1 MHLFLL
7 AHLILVKTFEARDVS
22 ETATFQNKGCSNDA
36 QYLSENDNNYLFEQ
50 SALLEVKRL
59 QSGLSIVKNT
69 FLEFFN
75 STVGLKNLAIEHSS
89 SQFLLITE
97 KSRIILDSCILHQNF
112 VSPFHLQSGS
122 VCFTNLSLIIQKN
135 HCPSSLIFS
144 SDDSNSAILRKSMLS
159 DLIVSSSDYFLLSG
173 KSKSEEIS
181 NCAFRNISVKPFKN
195 IDDRMEHS
203 CFRSLMENSL
213 IFSCVNVFEG
223 GISSG
228 SYSSHEFVC
237 RNTSTNNGKRERNVF
252 QPGEQMDTTE
262 SQSFLLCEWKD
273 CTAEQGGAL
282 YVHDNENAILT
293 IENSSFVKCIAFST
307 IGGGIFA
314 LEVAEC
320 SVLHSKFVQCSCT
333 STNVDNGGGGISI
346 ANICIQ
352 PIVDDCSFFNCS
364 SGNDGGA
371 IDLRES
377 LTEKQKNCI
386 TNSFFDNCKSNG
398 SLNGIGGAIEH
409 WYCSDQA
416 IISNCLFCNCNSMCG
431 GGALGILINN
441 NNYGTFLYHCFFHNN
456 SCVKGGHDI
465 LLQNSTANNIHS
477 SCCTTRQT
485 GNRVSTNYNSIIDK
499 SEWLRN
505 EGGRV
510 RYVSSTETEP
520 NSIDTYACG
529 LNESYPCRTISH
541 CLTQLI
547 PDFVK
552 DIEILTG
559 TITETKNI
567 DCDANSFTIYGKDD
581 LSTTVQTELETPG
594 LSLFSTSTGTFTV
607 RNLVLVHDPTYSNN
621 RGSRLFEITGAGE
634 IHISRLNISTGST
647 QSTET
652 AFFTELINV
661 QSGVLQMENLNWAKT
676 ISTTSLFSLS
686 STNEISLILSESTF
700 NEIERTTSGASV
712 VTFSDEK
719 ANIDLNSSIFD
730 GCGSTTSANGGSAML
745 NVGEANEVKVK
756 GGNFDGCFCST
767 TDGLGGAI
775 LLQLTSEFPEFLIT
789 SSFDTNTAKWGKD
802 IFVISPHLETVAQF
816 RKISSVNASLDSFD
830 KVRGYDNGNTNLAIP
845 LCIYLLPNPT
855 EIYVSNSEA
864 SNHSHCGI
872 VQFPCLTLKHSL
884 SRLSGT
890 KKVVVN
896 GMIQISDELSF
907 AEQKHEIRGND
918 EQSGWTVS
926 DSSSSLN
933 SAMIT
938 TSVETTLSILIFSL
952 PSSLPLHSTFISSSS
967 SLKLSQCS
975 LSLQDPSLELEL
987 TFLSEESGILT
998 IDTFLASSVVFG
1010 GSPLISVSG
1019 GNTEAKLKRARLNEI
1034 ETRCSSGLFEVKS
1047 KASLQMGDCVVSSI
1061 APPERIASSR
1071 LISSTSAKKIEI
1083 IRTDISNF
1091 AVKDKNGGAFECTL
1105 ESGCSFVFEEGS
1117 MSLCKSDGGSGGGL
1131 WVQMKS
1137 GSSLSI
1143 GNVTESLSNNENGN
1157 EEEKKVCFSHCEA
1170 SSNVDGRIG
1179 LGGGI
1184 YMCLD
1189 DGASDFV
1196 LKRVQFEG
1204 CSGRKGKDVFMEA
1217 DDLSVVT
1224 NSETFCFDID
1234 VNDFQKLNGF
1244 ERSTTNEEF
1253 EIPLVVYLWN
1263 NFTTPCHVGGQET
1276 HDFSGCG
1283 HVQIPCKTITKAV
1296 GFRFSNKKKSI
1307 KLVSPFSFGEELKME
1322 TDEWSVIG
1330 DGNATNYGVAEG
1342 IAGAQRGLFETHI
1355 QTAFSE
1361 VVFSLEERIGTYE
1374 CVFHCV
1380 SNKLT
1385 IQDCGIVGCE
1395 NELSV
1400 SFVKVEG
1407 GEAVMNNLFG
1417 NAIRWQ
1423 TSAIIAEGRSGG
1435 FSSVEIVESNFS
1447 GSGEQNGCLVESR
1460 NAKCLNLTKC
1470 KATSFVRSTGN
1481 GGSISVDNSN
1491 NENENTQIN
1500 IEECDFDEC
1509 SVLADGSRGGA
1520 VFVQM
1525 KKNTQVN
1532 INSCSFTGCVAP
1544 AGENKN
1550 GFGGGMAL
1558 ELNDGDPS
1566 FAISCPI
1573 FDSSKPNVARY
1584 GKDLFVESSDL
1595 TKSITNA
1602 SLPFVS
1608 ENMNDISLDS
1618 LRGFDGNDKENAIPL
1633 VYFWRGFDSTIF
1645 VGREGID
1652 VCICGLSDYPC
1663 LSIDH
1668 SLDRLSK
1675 GNERMISVIE
1685 KAVLQ
1690 KSVDLNGISIKSED
1704 TGECSLECLSSIE
1717 GAEEAVMKIRGITK
1731 FELINFVVPS
1741 SFSNE
1746 ANVLMYIGSSEG
1758 LLTLK
1763 DCSFAKNEDDGE
1775 DTINFGLIKVDEGK
1789 IVLDLV
1795 SVQFLCFSQ
1804 DVVSVLS
1811 SACATIKNL
1820 TMKNVELKGAS
1831 GLSISK
1837 SSSRE
1842 SREKNEAEQNVVI
1855 EWSIFEEVTQNTTDD
1870 ISIIRNVNDEPLKMV
1885 VQNTTMKRCGGLK
1898 CGKGGGTF
1906 CVLNEGGS
1914 FDCSFCTISECFCST
1929 VGRGGWLFLECTSTA
1944 EQPLNFVLSNITF
1957 KDNSALKG
1965 RDVYVRCHSI
1975 DTQIADEQF
1984 LLDFRAP
1991 FVKELAIWGCT
2002 TDSFEGE
2009 EDLLLRVKIFR
2020 SETVFVSAVIDNHE
2034 DSRECGVFEAPC
2046 RSLSEGMHHIIP
2058 SLFSQLLILRQT
2070 EIVGKCAA
2078 HDVIIRSLEAP
2089 STALV
2094 FLNSTIVDDN
2104 DDGSL
2109 IAASENVRIERLK
2122 FNFCQS
2128 FSYSGNSIIHEANGQ
2143 LSLSFVDFSFVGE
2156 SENIEAIVLNST
2168 LLSIERGILHVDNCT
2183 ITMLSFK
2190 KPSFLL
2196 GGNEININNVRLEK
2210 VEAISNVFDT
2220 GNCGRIVLNGIDADG
2235 VKLSEGCIISIN
2247 SSTSG
2252 TLSVGSSSF
2261 NNCSRKSEGPS
2272 IFSAFATSTK
2282 IILSNCSCSNCY
2294 SQSDKGSFMDV
2305 NNATNVLMNLCEFE
2319 GTFLKGSEDDNMNS
2333 IKDIC
2338 LWNGSLVHSENASL
2352 MMKDVSIS
2360 NSSSGGLSVS
2370 SSNVT
2375 IEKGEFL
2382 HNNPFI
2388 DKYPSLRR
2396 NIICSDSGALNV
2408 MSLKG
2413 GDGVKDNSS
2422 LWILNEGCN
2431 FEGIISER
2439 SSPFFV
2445 PVLDG
2450 VEAKEVGEEMEI
2462 VFKGKEL
2469 LPCDLSFMVVRQM
2482 GEEKQI
2488 EKYEFD
2494 ESGYVSETEVE
2505 GRLPKEMITEAEE
2518 GVEVSVCIQFG
2529 DGNNPSS
2536 TDSFI
2541 LKNKSES
2548 KTNGEGKL
2556 AEGGKEGKSYLLLI
2570 VIIMG
2575 FVLLI
2580 ILIVAV
2586 IFIVRWR
2593 KAKNENKDLREIV
2606 NDNIRKDPKA
2616 FEMVTMEMS
2625 PEEQWRRAEREAEK
2639 KNEERMKKRVYE
2651 KSLGHSESSE
2661 HLLSESGLTEYILG
2675 RDSDKIPDW
2684 ALEKVEE
2691 EEIRK
2696 RSPSPSISSTSTTD
2710 TTDSDSTFVRGEDL
2724 CPTTS
2729 SMSNLVDAMACSS
2742 PHEKLI
2748 VDLRDSLFMLLH
2760 GRNEKK
2766 EMAIGSLKEREQ
2778 TTAQVLFW
2786 VANGALHSFD
2796 EMENPLQSLANLS
2809 PHIVLFSEHM
2819 VICIVMHSDLLSDDD
2834 SDSSS
2839 ISSSTVVTSASDDDG
2854 DDDDDSLPSS
2864 AFEEDEDA
2872 FRKEC
2877 LRWKAPEL
2885 QMNKK
2890 MGATK
2895 ESVVFSIGMM
2905 VWECLTLEIPFGEY
2919 EGVVAGQKI
2928 VNGERPNVEKMGG
2941 SSLRELEEK
2950 CVVQGWDERVT
2961 LGNVKRELFM
2971 KMPMGSMFVTASDA
2985 LDIGDGSRCEE
2996 ADSEDT
3002 DGSFSR
3008 ME

>member
-1 MHLFLL
+1 
-7 AHLILVKTFEARDVS
+7 
-22 ETATFQNKGCSNDA
+22 
-36 QYLSENDNNYLFEQ
+36 
-50 SALLEVKRL
+50 
-59 QSGLSIVKNT
+59 
-69 FLEFFN
+69 
-75 STVGLKNLAIEHSS
+75 
-89 SQFLLITE
+89 
-97 KSRIILDSCILHQNF
+97 
-112 VSPFHLQSGS
+112 
-122 VCFTNLSLIIQKN
+122 
-135 HCPSSLIFS
+135 
-144 SDDSNSAILRKSMLS
+144 MLS
-159 DLIVSSSDYFLLSG
+159 DLIVSSSGYFLLSG
-173 KSKSEEIS
+173 KSRIEQI
-181 NCAFRNISVKPFKN
+181 NGCAFRNMSVKTFKN

-203 CFRSLMENSL
+203 CFRSSMENNL
-213 IFSCVNVFEG
+213 IYSCVNVFEG

-237 RNTSTNNGKRERNVF
+237 RNTTISNVKRERNVLK
-252 QPGEQMDTTE
+252 PEEQKNTTE
-262 SQSFLLCEWKD
+262 SQSFSLCEWED

-282 YVHDNENAILT
+282 YVHDNENATLT
-293 IENSSFVKCIAFST
+293 VENCSFLRCNASLT
-307 IGGGIFA
+307 RGGGIYA
-314 LEVAEC
+314 LKVAEC
-320 SVLHSKFVQCSCT
+320 TVLHSTFTECT
-333 STNVDNGGGGISI
+333 AAGTTNYGGGGIQNEHVYVQSL
-346 ANICIQ
+346 
-352 PIVDDCSFFNCS
+352 VDDCSFSNCS
-364 SGNDGGA
+364 SGEDGGA
-371 IDLRES
+371 IDMRPTK
-377 LTEKQKNCI
+377 TEKQKPCIINSIFINCRC
-386 TNSFFDNCKSNG
+386 NSSNSG
-398 SLNGIGGAIEH
+398 TGGAIEH
-409 WYCSDQA
+409 WDCLDQV
-416 IISNCLFCNCNSMCG
+416 IVSNCLFCNCNSMCG
-431 GGALGILINN
+431 GGAISQLINSDN
-441 NNYGTFLYHCFFHNN
+441 NGVLLFYCFFHNN
-456 SCVKGGHDI
+456 TCVKGGNDVALHD
-465 LLQNSTANNIHS
+465 SSENNIDS
-477 SCCTTRQT
+477 SCYTTRKT
-485 GNRVSTNYNSIIDK
+485 ENRVTTSYYSVMDK

-510 RYVSSTETEP
+510 RYVSSTDTEP

-552 DIEILTG
+552 EIEILTG
-559 TITETKNI
+559 AITEAKSV
-567 DCDANSFTIYGKDD
+567 DCGAISFTIYGQDG
-581 LSTTVQTELETPG
+581 LSTTVQTELEAPG
-594 LSLFSTSTGTFTV
+594 LSLFSISSGSLTL
-607 RNLVLVHDPTYSNN
+607 RDCILVHDLTRSNN
-621 RGSRLFEITGAGE
+621 RGSRLFEISGAGK
-634 IHISRLNISTGST
+634 IHIRRLNISTGSG
-647 QSTET
+647 QSSET
-652 AFFTELINV
+652 AFTTELINI
-661 QSGVLQMENLNWAKT
+661 QNGVLQMENVNWAKT
-676 ISTTSLFSLS
+676 ISTNSLFSLS
-686 STNEISLILSESTF
+686 STNEISLELSECTF
-700 NEIERTTSGASV
+700 DGIERTTSGAAVIS
-712 VTFSDEK
+712 FSSDK
-719 ANIDLNSSIFD
+719 ASIDLNSSIFA

-756 GGNFDGCFCST
+756 GGSFDGCFCSASY
-767 TDGLGGAI
+767 GLGGGI
-775 LLQLTSEFPEFLIT
+775 LLQFLNENPDFLIS
-789 SSFDTNTAKWGKD
+789 SSFGSNTAKWGRD
-802 IFVISPHLETVAQF
+802 IFVLSPNLETVAQF

-830 KVRGYDNGNTNLAIP
+830 KVRGYDNGNTSVAIP

-896 GMIQISDELSF
+896 GMIQMSDELVF

-933 SAMIT
+933 SAIISA
-938 TSVETTLSILIFSL
+938 SVETALSILIFSL

-975 LSLQDPSLELEL
+975 LSLQDPSFELEL

-998 IDTFLASSVVFG
+998 IDTFLVSSVIFG

-1034 ETRCSSGLFEVKS
+1034 ETRCSSGLIEVKN
-1047 KASLQMGDCVVSSI
+1047 KASLQMSDCVVSSVT
-1061 APPERIASSR
+1061 PSERTTSSR

-1091 AVKDKNGGAFECTL
+1091 AVKDKNGGAVECTL

-1117 MSLCKSDGGSGGGL
+1117 MSSCKSEEGSGGGL

-1143 GNVTESLSNNENGN
+1143 GNVTESLSNNDFGN
-1157 EEEKKVCFSHCEA
+1157 EEEKKACFSHCEA
-1170 SSNVDGRIG
+1170 TSSVDGRKG

-1204 CSGRKGKDVFMEA
+1204 CSGRKGKDVFLEA

-1283 HVQIPCKTITKAV
+1283 HVQIPCNTITKAV

-1330 DGNATNYGVAEG
+1330 EGNATNYGVAEG

-1385 IQDCGIVGCE
+1385 IRDCGIVGCE

-1460 NAKCLNLTKC
+1460 NAKCLSLTKC

-1509 SVLADGSRGGA
+1509 SVLADGGRGGA

-1550 GFGGGMAL
+1550 GFGGGMVL
-1558 ELNDGDPS
+1558 KLIDGDPS
-1566 FAISCPI
+1566 FVISSPI
-1573 FDSSKPNVARY
+1573 FEEDKPNVARH
-1584 GKDLFVESSDL
+1584 GNDIFIESSNL

-1645 VGREGID
+1645 VGREGKD

-1675 GNERMISVIE
+1675 GNERMISIIE

-1690 KSVDLNGISIKSED
+1690 KSVDLNGIWIKSED

-1763 DCSFAKNEDDGE
+1763 DCSFAKKEDDGE
-1775 DTINFGLIKVDEGK
+1775 DAINFGLIKADGGK
-1789 IVLDLV
+1789 IVFDLV

-1820 TMKNVELKGAS
+1820 TMKNVELEGAS
-1831 GLSISK
+1831 GLTISK
-1837 SSSRE
+1837 NSSRE
-1842 SREKNEAEQNVVI
+1842 SREKNEAEQDVVI
-1855 EWSIFEEVTQNTTDD
+1855 EWSIFEEVNQNTTDD
-1870 ISIIRNVNDEPLKMV
+1870 IPIIRNDGDEPLKMV
-1885 VQNTTMKRCGGLK
+1885 MRNTTMKRCGGLK
-1898 CGKGGGTF
+1898 CGKGGAMF
-1906 CVLNEGGS
+1906 HALNEGGS
-1914 FDCSFCTISECFCST
+1914 FDCSFSTISECFCST
-1929 VGRGGWLFLECTSTA
+1929 TGRGGWLFLECTSTA

-1957 KDNSALKG
+1957 KDNFALRG

-1975 DTQIADEQF
+1975 EKQIVDEQF

-1991 FVKELAIWGCT
+1991 FVKELAMWGCT

-2020 SETVFVSAVIDNHE
+2020 SETIFVSAVIDNHE

-2122 FNFCQS
+2122 FNFGQS

-2143 LSLSFVDFSFVGE
+2143 LSLSYVDFSFVGE

-2168 LLSIERGILHVDNCT
+2168 LLSIEKGILHVDNCT

-2196 GGNEININNVRLEK
+2196 GGDEININNVRLEK
-2210 VEAISNVFDT
+2210 VEAISNVFET
-2220 GNCGRIVLNGIDADG
+2220 GNCGRIVLNGIDVDG

-2272 IFSAFATSTK
+2272 ILSAFTTSTK
-2282 IILSNCSCSNCY
+2282 IILSNCSCSNCN
-2294 SQSDKGSFMDV
+2294 SQSDKGSAMEA

-2319 GTFLKGSEDDNMNS
+2319 GMVMKGSEDDNMNT

-2375 IEKGEFL
+2375 VEKGEFL

-2408 MSLKG
+2408 VSLKG

-2439 SSPFFV
+2439 ASPFFI
-2445 PVLDG
+2445 PVLES
-2450 VEAKEVGEEMEI
+2450 VETKEEGEEVEI

-2488 EKYEFD
+2488 EKHEFD

-2505 GRLPKEMITEAEE
+2505 GRQPKEMITEAGEE
-2518 GVEVSVCIQFG
+2518 VEVSVCILFG
-2529 DGNNPSS
+2529 EGNNPSS

-2556 AEGGKEGKSYLLLI
+2556 TEGGKEGKSYWLLI
-2570 VIIMG
+2570 VIIMA

-2586 IFIVRWR
+2586 ILAVRWR
-2593 KAKNENKDLREIV
+2593 RQKRRTEELEEIV
-2606 NDNIRKDPKA
+2606 NDTVKKDPKA

-2639 KNEERMKKRVYE
+2639 KNEERIKKRVYE

-2661 HLLSESGLTEYILG
+2661 HLLSESGSTEYILG

-2684 ALEKVEE
+2684 ALENVEE
-2691 EEIRK
+2691 EEILK
-2696 RSPSPSISSTSTTD
+2696 RSPSPSISSTS

-2760 GRNEKK
+2760 GRNAKK

-2778 TTAQVLFW
+2778 TAAQVLFW

-2839 ISSSTVVTSASDDDG
+2839 ISSSTVVTSASDGDD

-2885 QMNKK
+2885 LMNKK
-2890 MGATK
+2890 MGARK

-2905 VWECLTLEIPFGEY
+2905 LWECVTLEIPFGEY

-2928 VNGERPNVEKMGG
+2928 VKGERPKVEKMGG

-2961 LGNVKRELFM
+2961 LGDVKRELFM